1 MNEHYSSLRMGA
13 AMDGGGEEGGG
24 AGIRSGQEK
33 SEQPSEWENW
43 EAGMWTS
50 EDRVGQ
56 RGIPLSNIV

>member
-1 MNEHYSSLRMGA
+1 
-13 AMDGGGEEGGG
+13 MDGGGEEGGG